1 MRVGGGAAGSPARAP
16 SSRWRVVVTIWG
28 RECRVVSLEMMMIR
42 VADDDDDNN
51 NNDTNNK

>member
-42 VADDDDDNN
+42 VDDDDNN